1 MPAQKSAIV
10 TGAGSGI
17 GRAVAVR
24 LSLEGFRVAIAT
36 RNPGEAEATA
46 RTIRDGG
53 GSAMAVAT
61 DVSNPGEVEHLV
73 NLVMMSWNS
82 IDILVNNAG
91 INLPQPI
98 DSIDFSSWESVLA
111 VNLTGAF
118 LLTRAVLPHMLAAG
132 SGAIVNISSPHA
144 LRCGTGVAA
153 YTTSKAA
160 LLGLTRATAID
171 YGRHGI
177 RVNAVLPGT
186 IDTPLVWNHI
196 PVSDRAR
203 RRAVFEEVHPIGRI
217 GQPADIAK
225 VVAFLADGDA
235 DFILGA
241 AIPVDGGLLATL
253 L

>member
-1 MPAQKSAIV
+1 MPDQKAAIV

-36 RNPGEAEATA
+36 RDPGEAETTA
-46 RTIRDGG
+46 GAIRDGG

-61 DVSNPGEVEHLV
+61 DVSNPAEVEHLV
-73 NLVMMSWNS
+73 KSVMTSWNS
-82 IDILVNNAG
+82 IDVLVNNAG

-98 DSIDFSSWESVLA
+98 DNVDSSSWESVLA

-118 LLTRAVLPHMLAAG
+118 LLMRAVLPHMLAVG
-132 SGAIVNISSPHA
+132 SGVIVNISSPHA

-160 LLGLTRATAID
+160 LLGLTRAVAID
-171 YGRHGI
+171 YGRRGI

-186 IDTPLVWNHI
+186 IDTPLVWKLI
-196 PVSDRAR
+196 PARDRAR

-217 GQPADIAK
+217 GQPADIAR
-225 VVAFLADGDA
+225 VVAFLASGDA
-235 DFILGA
+235 DFLLGA
-241 AIPVDGGLLATL
+241 AISVDGGLLATL